1 MPRSPQVVRLSA
13 EKTFDTSIDPFLKG
27 FAAMHA
33 KINTLTV
40 IAGPCSIESE
50 DQIHLTAQKV
60 AAAGANI
67 LRGGAFKPRTSPY
80 DFQGLG
86 EEGLRYL
93 QSAAKQNNLLCISEV
108 MDTQEI
114 DLVAKYVDILQVGS
128 RNMQNFSLLKQVG
141 KVGKPVLLKRGF
153 SATYHE
159 FLMAAEYIL
168 QSGNPNVILCERG
181 IRTFETHSRNTLDLA
196 AIPIL
201 KELSH
206 LPIIIDPSHGTGLR
220 YAVTPMAMAAV
231 AAGADGIMIE
241 VHPFPDQAIS
251 DAKQTI
257 STEMFFL
264 LMQKIKKIAN
274 AVDVALPK
282 ESELCI

>member
-1 MPRSPQVVRLSA
+1 MLAETTRTYLSKKSSQA
-13 EKTFDTSIDPFLKG
+13 EKTIISLHGLTIGNDTL
-27 FAAMHA
+27 A
-33 KINTLTV
+33 V

-50 DQIHLTAQKV
+50 DQIHQTAEIV
-60 AAAGANI
+60 AKEGASI

-80 DFQGLG
+80 DFQGLA

-93 QSAAKQNNLLCISEV
+93 EAAAKKNHLLSISEV
-108 MDTQEI
+108 MDTSDI

-141 KVGKPVLLKRGF
+141 RAGKPVLLKRGF

-181 IRTFETHSRNTLDLA
+181 IRTFESHTRNTLDLA

-201 KELSH
+201 HELSH
-206 LPIIIDPSHGTGLR
+206 LPVIIDPSHGTGIR
-220 YAVTPMAMAAV
+220 SAVLPMAYAAL
-231 AAGADGIMIE
+231 AAGADGIMVE
-241 VHPFPDQAIS
+241 VHPTPDLALS

-257 STEMFFL
+257 SPDMFAEM
-264 LMQKIKKIAN
+264 MQSLRSIGN
-274 AVDVALPK
+274 AIHRKVK
-282 ESELCI
+282 